1 MLFINHATDIKAEK
15 DYLTQHLSRSDYTR
29 DAPEIA
35 GQWHGRAAELLE
47 LSGSLDQESYFRLCE
62 NINAAT
68 GETLTPRTKAE
79 RRVLYDFTFDVPKS
93 VTLAYQ
99 LGGDERIGG
108 AFDEPVAET
117 MGEIEDAMEVR
128 VRKNGSR
135 DSRDSRSMVWADFR
149 HRQRLA
155 L

>member
-99 LGGDERIGG
+99 LGGDERLIIDAVPQWFLDGHRKAPTGRKAGRPVG
-108 AFDEPVAET
+108 AKDSGP
-117 MGEIEDAMEVR
+117 
-128 VRKNGSR
+128 RKPYTRRAN
-135 DSRDSRSMVWADFR
+135 
-149 HRQRLA
+149 LPT
-155 L
+155 LT